1 MLGKCRGNKDIS
13 KQSKAMRT
21 SCQQSCT
28 MSSIYDDIY
37 RHRLIV
43 KTLMDSKENE
53 EWYTKNTHH
62 EKWSAC
68 INNKVNFRMRKIT
81 RNKKNISHW

>member
-1 MLGKCRGNKDIS
+1 MLGKCRGNKQRNFVS

-53 EWYTKNTHH
+53 E
-62 EKWSAC
+62 
-68 INNKVNFRMRKIT
+68 
-81 RNKKNISHW
+81 

>member
-1 MLGKCRGNKDIS
+1 MLGKRRGNKDIS

-28 MSSIYDDIY
+28 VSSIYDDIC

-43 KTLMDSKENE
+43 KTLTDTKENE
-53 EWYTKNTHH
+53 E
-62 EKWSAC
+62 
-68 INNKVNFRMRKIT
+68 
-81 RNKKNISHW
+81 